1 MAFRL
6 VLAPLHGIT
15 NRVYREAYFRRFSGL
30 DEAMAPFILSARSC
44 GAKGAHFKELLPGYS
59 ERAPLVPQLLS
70 NDAEGFLATARA
82 LAELG
87 YREVNWN
94 LGCPY
99 PMVTGK
105 GRGSGL
111 LPRPDII
118 AAFLDAVCA
127 ATPLPLSIKLR
138 LGLREA
144 GELLALMPLFE
155 PYPLV
160 RIIVHPRVASQ
171 LYTGAVDLD
180 GFEAA
185 MGLTKH
191 RLAYNG
197 DITTPESLVS
207 LQERFPGIEEWMIGR
222 GALADP
228 FLPARLK
235 GLPESGRPLET
246 LEAFL
251 DDVYEGYSDTLSG
264 PRHVLDK
271 MKELWGYLG
280 PRYPARM
287 RLVKDIQ
294 GSKSAEA
301 YRRAVNA
308 FFRE

>member
-1 MAFRL
+1 MSDRL
-6 VLAPLHGIT
+6 ILAPLHGIT
-15 NRVYREAYFRRFSGL
+15 NRVFREAYFKRFAGF
-30 DEAMAPFILSARSC
+30 DEAMAPFILSSRSC

-70 NDAEGFLATARA
+70 NDAQGFLATVRS

-111 LPRPDII
+111 LPHPHTVT
-118 AAFLDAVCA
+118 AFLDAVCA
-127 ATPLPLSIKLR
+127 DSPLPLSVKLR
-138 LGLREA
+138 LGLRDPDEI
-144 GELLALMPLFE
+144 LALMPLLE
-155 PYPLV
+155 PYPLT
-160 RIIVHPRVASQ
+160 RIIIHPRVASQ
-171 LYTGAVDLD
+171 LYTGSVDLE
-180 GFEAA
+180 GFAA
-185 MGLTKH
+185 AIRGTKH
-191 RLAYNG
+191 RLVYNG
-197 DITTPESLVS
+197 DITSVDTFMHLRR
-207 LQERFPGIEEWMIGR
+207 RFPGIDEWMIGR

-228 FLPARLK
+228 FLPGRLK
-235 GLPESGRPLET
+235 GLPDDGRALET

-264 PRHVLDK
+264 HRHVLDK
-271 MKELWGYLG
+271 LKELWGYLA
-280 PRYPARM
+280 PSYPEHQ

-294 GSKSAEA
+294 GAKSAEA

-308 FFRE
+308 FFRQ

>member
-1 MAFRL
+1 MADRL
-6 VLAPLHGIT
+6 ILAPLHGIT
-15 NRVYREAYFRRFSGL
+15 NRVFREAYFRRYSGF
-30 DEAMAPFILSARSC
+30 DEAMAPFILSSRSC

-111 LPRPDII
+111 LPRPDTI
-118 AAFLDAVCA
+118 AGFLDAVCA
-127 ATPLPLSIKLR
+127 ASPLPLSIKLR
-138 LGLREA
+138 LGLRDA
-144 GELLALMPLFE
+144 GEILALMPLFE
-155 PYPLV
+155 PYPLE
-160 RIIVHPRVASQ
+160 RIIIHPRVASQ
-171 LYTGAVDLD
+171 LYTGKVDLE

-185 MGLTKH
+185 AALTKH

-197 DITTPESLVS
+197 DITGVESFLS
-207 LQERFPGIEEWMIGR
+207 LKRRFPGTEEWMIGR
-222 GALADP
+222 AALADP
-228 FLPARLK
+228 LLPAKIK
-235 GLPESGRPLET
+235 GLPDNERPMET

-251 DDVYEGYSDTLSG
+251 DDVYEGYSETLSG

-271 MKELWGYLG
+271 LKELWGYLG
-280 PRYPARM
+280 PSYPSRS
-287 RLVKDIQ
+287 RFVKDIQ
-294 GSKSAEA
+294 GAKSAEA

-308 FFRE
+308 FFRD